1 MNRPLSEDF
10 AVLSR
15 ASVAEL
21 LHEMAKNLARLKGCP
36 HLSSSQEEHASE
48 AGLHIDAAVTEWIDD
63 VMDDPMP
70 SSRRKH
76 RRDARMPEHPERAL
90 ECILNMLAI
99 YHDDLDEGDLTPLQ
113 LQRVTIA
120 AHNLLM
126 VVQEIEKG
134 AH

>member
-1 MNRPLSEDF
+1 MNRTFSEDF

-15 ASVAEL
+15 ASVAEI

-36 HLSSSQEEHASE
+36 HLSASQEEHASE
-48 AGLHIDAAVTEWIDD
+48 AARHIDAAVTEWIDE
-63 VMDDPMP
+63 VTDDGA
-70 SSRRKH
+70 SLLRRKH
-76 RRDARMPEHPERAL
+76 GRDTWMPARPERAL
-90 ECILNMLAI
+90 ECVLDMLAI
-99 YHDDLDEGDLTPLQ
+99 YHDDLDERDFTPLQ